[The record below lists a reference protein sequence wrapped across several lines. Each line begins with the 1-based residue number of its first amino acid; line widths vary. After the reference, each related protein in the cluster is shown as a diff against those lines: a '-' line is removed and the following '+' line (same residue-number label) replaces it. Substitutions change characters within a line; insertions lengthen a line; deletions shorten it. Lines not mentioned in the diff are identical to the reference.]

1 MDSLTGLIIGVVAGL
16 GVLFVVATSDSNA
29 VVEVT
34 DFNVSCIDGVEY
46 WYGQAG
52 YKGYIAPRIDSE
64 TLDFVTCND

>member
-1 MDSLTGLIIGVVAGL
+1 MNWLITLVALMVFAGL
-16 GVLFVVATSDSNA
+16 LLFVARSDSNA

-34 DFNVSCIDGVEY
+34 DFNVSCIGGVEY